1 MAMSVDAFHHHAR
14 VCVCG
19 ARVCV
24 RSLLRLHVPRRPCRR
39 RHMLGYYCLWR
50 AVLIG
55 LRRSGGWHRAHAC
68 GTRRAGWAR
77 ATHAHAARFPHLFA
91 RKRTA
96 HHFLFWILLPLP
108 PSLPWPPPP
117 PAAPAYFWRI
127 QTESA
132 CAILP
137 GRSSPGPHCPAS
149 RLPPALL
156 AAAAGL
162 VPRNVRSCHVPA
174 YLQYGGMCFCTGV
187 ASLGAPPAS
196 LSLVSDNVTPLAVLT
211 PHVFRGG
218 GGGSWRGWGR
228 QTRPG
233 GRIR

>member
-117 PAAPAYFWRI
+117 RRRPHTFGEYRRSPPARYCQADPP
-127 QTESA
+127 
-132 CAILP
+132 P
-137 GRSSPGPHCPAS
+137 GRTA
-149 RLPPALL
+149 R
-156 AAAAGL
+156 
-162 VPRNVRSCHVPA
+162 
-174 YLQYGGMCFCTGV
+174 
-187 ASLGAPPAS
+187 
-196 LSLVSDNVTPLAVLT
+196 LAVFLL
-211 PHVFRGG
+211 HC
-218 GGGSWRGWGR
+218 WRR
-228 QTRPG
+228 RPDWC
-233 GRIR
+233 REMCARAMCLLISNMVACVSAQV